1 MDKCKIE
8 EIDFYKELEMMDKD
22 EILNDICLISKLPL
36 TENCIKLNCNHS
48 FNYYP
53 LFCEIYKQK
62 YNLNS
67 YLTKKLESGIFKC
80 PYCRSAQNS
89 LLPYDPK
96 SIDKV
101 PLVYGINTDDLM
113 FSVTK
118 DNRTNKFVYSYTI
131 YGFQGK
137 CGASNVNTETGE
149 ISPCKHTYVIMH
161 NETSK
166 TFCTFHIH
174 KARLQYKRDKKE
186 EAKNKL
192 KEEQKKIKEEKNKI
206 KEEQKKIKE
215 EQKKIK
221 EEQKKIKQDNIIL
234 CNQILKTGKNKG
246 NLCGCKSYKDNLCKK
261 HSPKNDIIENN
272 T

>member
-1 MDKCKIE
+1 MAEKEE
-8 EIDFYKELEMMDKD
+8 EIDFYKELEMMDH
-22 EILNDICLISKLPL
+22 ENINDTTCLISKSPL

-80 PYCRSAQNS
+80 PYCRASHHS

-96 SIDKV
+96 CNDKV

-113 FSVTK
+113 FSVIK

-131 YGFQGK
+131 YGFHGK
-137 CGASNVNTETGE
+137 CGASTVNDETSE
-149 ISPCKHTYVIMH
+149 ISPCKHTYVFVH
-161 NETSK
+161 QETSK
-166 TFCTFHIH
+166 TYCSFHIH
-174 KARLQYKRDKKE
+174 KAKQEYKKYKKE
-186 EAKNKL
+186 Q
-192 KEEQKKIKEEKNKI
+192 EQKKIKEEKNKI
-206 KEEQKKIKE
+206 KEEKNKIKEEEKKIKE

-221 EEQKKIKQDNIIL
+221 EDNIIL
-234 CNQILKTGKNKG
+234 CSQILKTGKNKG
-246 NLCGCKSYKDNLCKK
+246 KPCGCKSFKDSLCKK
-261 HSPKNDIIENN
+261 HAPKNILE